1 MSDKRGEVAGSSALV
16 DAGGFYRRPLPEGL
30 IPFSSP
36 EGRQVFREAL
46 LEGGMEGYFCLAEQL
61 HTQAEPAFCGLG
73 TLVVVL
79 NALAIDPGRLW
90 KGPWRWF
97 GEELLDCCRPLDTVK
112 REGITM
118 SQFACLARCNGARVR
133 SYPAEVS
140 TISELRYHVRASSSS
155 PGGVH
160 VVAAY
165 SRRALGQS
173 GDGHYSPIGGYHRGR
188 DLALILDVARFKY
201 PPHWAPL
208 PAVWEAM
215 QPEDPITQRPRG
227 YFVISRAEE
236 RAPLCSGLEDPA
248 SWAGLEKLVIDVLR
262 EVAGRGSP
270 PTLADLVGALA
281 LRLPES
287 ALPVLVP
294 GASGGVA
301 ALAGGALSREQE
313 ARELLAEVRTTRLFD
328 ILRRAVGAE
337 GRPTELATILLLALP
352 SELCAVLPEGA
363 AAELELMRAPDALSP
378 RLYAEVLRVRTQLTA
393 LDDYCQGRL

>member
-1 MSDKRGEVAGSSALV
+1 MEDRGF
-16 DAGGFYRRPLPEGL
+16 GFYRRPLPEGL

-46 LEGGMEGYFCLAEQL
+46 LEGGMEGYFRIAEQL

-97 GEELLDCCRPLDTVK
+97 GEDMLDCCRPLDTVK

-118 SQFACLARCNGARVR
+118 SQFACLARCNGARVQ
-133 SYPAEVS
+133 SYPAEAS
-140 TISELRYHVRASSSS
+140 SLSELRYHVRASSSS

-165 SRRALGQS
+165 SRKVLGQS
-173 GDGHYSPIGGYHRGR
+173 GDGHYSPVGGYHRGR

-208 PAVWEAM
+208 AAVWDSM
-215 QPEDPITQRPRG
+215 QPEDPVTHRPRG
-227 YFVISRAEE
+227 YFVVSRAEE

-248 SWAGLEKLVIDVLR
+248 AWAGLEKLVLDGLR
-262 EVAGRGSP
+262 EVAGRASP
-270 PTLADLVGALA
+270 PSLEDVVGALA
-281 LRLPES
+281 RGLPES
-287 ALPVLVP
+287 ALPAL
-294 GASGGVA
+294 ASG
-301 ALAGGALSREQE
+301 ALGAPFEGGPSREQE
-313 ARELLAEVRTTRLFD
+313 ALELLTEVRTTRLFEL
-328 ILRRAVGAE
+328 LRRAVGPH
-337 GRPTELATILLLALP
+337 GRRAELAAILLLALP
-352 SELCAVLPEGA
+352 SELCAALPEGA
-363 AAELELMRAPDALSP
+363 AAELQAMRSALSP
-378 RLYAEVLRVRTQLTA
+378 RLHAEVLRVQTQLTA

>member
-1 MSDKRGEVAGSSALV
+1 MEDRGF
-16 DAGGFYRRPLPEGL
+16 GFYRRPLPEGL

-46 LEGGMEGYFCLAEQL
+46 LEGGMEGYFCIAEQL

-97 GEELLDCCRPLDTVK
+97 GEDMLDCCRPLDTVK

-118 SQFACLARCNGARVR
+118 SQFACLARCNGARVQ
-133 SYPAEVS
+133 SYPAEAS
-140 TISELRYHVRASSSS
+140 SLSELRYHVRASSSS

-165 SRRALGQS
+165 SRKVLGQS

-208 PAVWEAM
+208 SAVWDSM
-215 QPEDPITQRPRG
+215 QPEDPVTHRPRG
-227 YFVISRAEE
+227 YFVVSRAEE

-248 SWAGLEKLVIDVLR
+248 SWAGLEKRVLDGLR
-262 EVAGRGSP
+262 EVAGSP
-270 PTLADLVGALA
+270 PSLEEVVGALA
-281 LRLPES
+281 RGLPES
-287 ALPVLVP
+287 ALPVLASGAP
-294 GASGGVA
+294 GAP
-301 ALAGGALSREQE
+301 LEGAPSREQE
-313 ARELLAEVRTTRLFD
+313 AIDLLAEVRTTRLFE
-328 ILRRAVGAE
+328 ILRRVVGPH
-337 GRPTELATILLLALP
+337 GRRAELATILLLALP
-352 SELCAVLPEGA
+352 SELCAALPEGA
-363 AAELELMRAPDALSP
+363 AAELHAMRSALSP
-378 RLYAEVLRVRTQLTA
+378 RLHAEVLRVQTQLTA
-393 LDDYCQGRL
+393 LDDYCQGRLL